1 MTTSCS
7 SEIEISLR
15 RSRHPGRRPDGPG
28 TTQPCRLGT
37 IAHAVALVVLAA
49 AVSSSRAAPPWP
61 ANPNW
66 QAYNMVP
73 TGASVCPVRV
83 QSTSGSVTNAQA
95 ILCNGGGGATLSMTA
110 GGPTPR
116 IVLDYGKDVGGL
128 PWLDVG
134 AASGNPQMKVGYDE
148 AALYLT
154 DDGGDAAPGG
164 GEGDVNRFDVYAV
177 AAPGLIT
184 NRYTQGG
191 ERFQVITLTS
201 PGSVTLRGAGINY
214 IADRTQAANYGGYF
228 MSSDDELN
236 KVWFSGAYT
245 AQLDAVPSHS
255 LPGGYRVENG
265 ALSAFGDHASNGSDI
280 GPYTPGT
287 GWKNY
292 TMAFDTAIVNQ
303 QSGWAIRARDPQN
316 GLVFLL
322 RSNTLQAFTAVGNT
336 YTQIASV
343 ATPFTINP
351 GTWYGISTSVSASTA
366 KVRING
372 RLVLTVDTGNFAKGT
387 IGFREWGPE
396 EAHFRNLVVKDA
408 SGSVLLNRPFG
419 NPADLAGFRAPGG
432 NDVASNLDGA
442 KRDRNVWSGDLDT
455 SSPTLAYSL
464 GNNDYAKGS
473 LQLFATRQ
481 HASGFVEGV
490 VSPAVP
496 VITATGLTSETGPY
510 SATYSMYFV
519 LGLHDHLMYS
529 GDRAFASSMWPVVQR
544 QLAWNATRLDARGL
558 FITRDG
564 VDGADWDF
572 YDPDKAGAITE
583 YNVIYY
589 RTLLAAAEI
598 GDAIGQSSA
607 ASSYRAQANTLRNAI
622 NAAMYDASRGVYR
635 ISDTVPVIAQDANA
649 LAILAGVA
657 PTAETPR
664 ILAAMKTA
672 LWTNPYG
679 PMPFND
685 PFWKPVVSTF
695 ISGYEAQARYL
706 ANDPAGA
713 EQLIHTVFGRLANP
727 ANLQYTGTMWE
738 NVGADGTPGLGS
750 TTSLSHAWATGA
762 VSALSGYALG
772 IRPTAPGFDT
782 WLVQAHPGTLDWAV
796 GQAPTPHGAL
806 AVKWAGE
813 RGVGQFSMQVDAP
826 AGTSG
831 TIAVPTY
838 GAVDPVVAINGV
850 AAWRNGVFIA
860 GNGASSAS
868 TDGQFVYLN
877 GIQPGSITVASNPGN
892 AGLPSGF
899 ATCAA
904 EGGTCTTSGTHTA
917 AFGANGI
924 YAYASVAGSFNCGAP
939 TFADADYGFVKSCA
953 FGPSVPAPLGGT
965 FCAAENGLCS
975 FPGTR
980 TVAYGTATAYNTKS
994 IGGGTP
1000 CTNAVFGDPAAGTP
1014 KSCFILP

>member
-1 MTTSCS
+1 MTGSQS
-7 SEIEISLR
+7 ILAANARHR
-15 RSRHPGRRPDGPG
+15 RTPVG
-28 TTQPCRLGT
+28 Q
-37 IAHAVALVVLAA
+37 AVALATLVIGTAA
-49 AVSSSRAAPPWP
+49 ALAAPPWP

-66 QAYNMVP
+66 QAYGLVP
-73 TGASVCPVRV
+73 ASASACPIRI
-83 QSTSGSVTNAQA
+83 QSTSGNVTNASS
-95 ILCNGGGGATLSMTA
+95 ILCNGGGGLTLTMSA
-110 GGPTPR
+110 GGATPR
-116 IVLDYGKDVGGL
+116 VVLDYGKDVGGL
-128 PWLDVG
+128 PWLDVS
-134 AASGNPQMKVGYDE
+134 AASGNPQMKVGYNE

-154 DDGGDAAPGG
+154 DEGGDAAPGG
-164 GEGDVNRFDVYAV
+164 GEGDVNRADVYAV
-177 AAPGLIT
+177 PGPGLIT
-184 NRYTQGG
+184 NRFTQGG

-201 PGSVTLRGAGINY
+201 PGSVVLRGAGIND
-214 IADRTQAANYGGYF
+214 IADRTPAANYGGYF

-245 AQLDAVPSHS
+245 AQLDAVPKNS

-265 ALSAFGDHASNGSDI
+265 ALSAFGSHSSGGSDI
-280 GPYTPGT
+280 GTYTPGT

-292 TMAFDTAIVNQ
+292 TMAFDTALVNQ
-303 QSGWAIRARDPQN
+303 QSGWAVRSRDPQN

-322 RSNTLQAFTAVGNT
+322 RSGTLQAFTAVGNT

-343 ATPFTINP
+343 ATPFAINP
-351 GTWYGISTSVSASTA
+351 GTWYGISTSVNGTTA

-372 RLVLTVDTGNFAKGT
+372 TLVLSVDASAFAKGSV
-387 IGFREWGPE
+387 GLREWGPE
-396 EAHFRNLVVKDA
+396 EARFRNLVVTA
-408 SGSVLLNRPFG
+408 ATGESLLNRTFA
-419 NPADLAGFRAPGG
+419 NASDLAGFRIPGG
-432 NDVASNLDGA
+432 NDVPSTLDGA

-455 SSPTLAYSL
+455 AAPTLAYVL

-490 VSPAVP
+490 ISPSYP
-496 VITATGLTSETGPY
+496 VINAAGLTNETGPY

-519 LGLHDHLMYS
+519 LGALDHLMFS
-529 GDRAFASSMWPVVQR
+529 GDRAFAKSLWPAIQR
-544 QLAWNATRLDARGL
+544 QLAWNATRLDSRGL

-589 RTLLAAAEI
+589 RALLAAAEI
-598 GDAIGQSSA
+598 GDAIGQASA
-607 ASSYRAQANTLRNAI
+607 AASYRAQAGTLRNAI
-622 NAAMYDASRGVYR
+622 NTAMYDATRGVYR
-635 ISDTVPVIAQDANA
+635 ISDSVPVIAQDANA
-649 LAILAGVA
+649 LAILAGVPPA
-657 PTAETPR
+657 SEVPR
-664 ILAAMKTA
+664 ILSAMKGA
-672 LWTNPYG
+672 LWTTPYG

-685 PFWKPVVSTF
+685 PFWKPVISTF
-695 ISGYEAQARYL
+695 ISGYEAQAHYI
-706 ANDPAGA
+706 ANDSANA

-772 IRPTAPGFDT
+772 IRPTAPGFDA

-813 RGVGQFSMQVDAP
+813 RGVGQFAMEVSAP
-826 AGTSG
+826 PGTSG
-831 TIAVPTY
+831 TVAVPTY
-838 GAVDPVVAINGV
+838 GATNPIVDVNGTTV
-850 AAWRNGVFIA
+850 WRNGAFVAGAGIA
-860 GNGASSAS
+860 SAT

-877 GIQPGSITVASNPGN
+877 GIQPGTVTIASNPGN
-892 AGLPSGF
+892 AGLPGGF

-904 EGGTCTTSGTHTA
+904 EGASCAVSAPRTA

-924 YAYASVAGSFNCGAP
+924 YTYAAVNASFTCGAT
-939 TFADADYGFVKSCA
+939 TFPDADYGFVKSCA
-953 FGPSVPAPLGGT
+953 LGPLVAAPLNGA
-965 FCAAENGLCS
+965 FCAAEDGLCS
-975 FPGTR
+975 FSGVR
-980 TVAYGTATAYNTKS
+980 TVAYGTATAYKTRS

-1000 CTNAVFGDPAAGTP
+1000 CTNAVFTDPAPGTA